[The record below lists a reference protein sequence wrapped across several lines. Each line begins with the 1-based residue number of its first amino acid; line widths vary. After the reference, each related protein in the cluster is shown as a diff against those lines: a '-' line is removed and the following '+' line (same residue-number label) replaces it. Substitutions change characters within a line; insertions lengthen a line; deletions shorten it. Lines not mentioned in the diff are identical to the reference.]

1 LVADQEAPAISFA
14 PMVTYERPR
23 GLTETSA
30 IMAITN
36 AMGWG
41 IIDWSRADARLT
53 FAIFTS
59 FILVGYVVIWF
70 FWNGRNWARILVLL
84 TSILCLYNLRYWSRG
99 GLLERVMIGAE
110 AVTAVFLLYWL
121 NTSKIRAFFAQAKS

>member
-1 LVADQEAPAISFA
+1 MTS
-14 PMVTYERPR
+14 YERPR
-23 GLTETSA
+23 GLTETSV

-41 IIDWSRADARLT
+41 IIDWTRADARLT

-59 FILVGYVVIWF
+59 FILVGYVVLWF
-70 FWNGRNWARILVLL
+70 FWKGRNWARMLVML
-84 TSILCLYNLRYWSRG
+84 TSLLCLYNLHYWYRG
-99 GLLERVMIGAE
+99 GIVERVMIGAE

-121 NTSKIRAFFAQAKS
+121 NTHTVRTFFTEAKSQQPWP

>member
-1 LVADQEAPAISFA
+1 MLSYD
-14 PMVTYERPR
+14 RPR
-23 GLTETSA
+23 GLTEISV

-41 IIDWSRADARLT
+41 IIDWSRADARLM

-59 FILVGYVVIWF
+59 FILVGYVVLWF
-70 FWNGRNWARILVLL
+70 FWKGRNWARVLVML
-84 TSILCLYNLRYWSRG
+84 TSILCLYNLHYWSRG
-99 GLLERVMIGAE
+99 RLVERIMIGGE

-121 NTSKIRAFFAQAKS
+121 NTQTVRTFFAEAKSRQLPL